1 MLGYTGWYTYSD
13 STAEFLFF
21 VPFMQVLIIGPVVY
35 FYIRNLLNPAFKFQ
49 KNDWIHF
56 VPGIIYLIYSLVV
69 FITDK
74 YIVDEFYFYADK
86 RDKDLKAWYQLSGLF
101 SMLFYLVLS
110 LKSYLNYKTLIFNT
124 VSYADSILFR
134 WIQNFLLAFLLFVII
149 RVIFFFTN
157 PQWENFGS
165 QFWYFLAF
173 SFIMLFIAMSGY
185 THAIRSSTIGPVI
198 TKAHNSTVNEI
209 EPRQNS
215 TPQLDKWYHKIIE
228 LLEVK
233 KVYKNPRLT
242 LLDVANELE
251 TTTKTVSGIINS
263 GFHMNFNDLINHYR
277 IEAVKNKL
285 KNGEYQQ
292 STLLGIALESGFNS
306 KATFNRAFK
315 KSTGMTPKGFIEKL
329 SKNGSQIK
337 I

>member
-1 MLGYTGWYTYSD
+1 MLGYTGWYTYSAA
-13 STAEFLFF
+13 TTEFLFF
-21 VPFMQVLIIGPVVY
+21 IPFMQVLVIGPVVY
-35 FYIRNLLNPAFKFQ
+35 FYIKCLLNPNFRFS

-56 VPGIIYLIYSLVV
+56 IPGLIYLIYSLVV

-74 YIVDEFYFYADK
+74 YILDEFYFYEDN
-86 RDKDLKAWYQLSGLF
+86 RDKDLKAWYQLSGLV

-110 LKSYLNYKTLIFNT
+110 LKYYFNYKKLIFDT
-124 VSYADSILFR
+124 VSYAESILFR
-134 WIQNFLLAFLLFVII
+134 WIQNFLNAFLLFVII
-149 RVIFFFTN
+149 RCVFFFTN

-173 SFIMLFIAMSGY
+173 SFIMFYMAISGY
-185 THAIRSSTIGPVI
+185 THAIRSSTVGPVI
-198 TKAHNSTVNEI
+198 AKAHSIVDEI
-209 EPRQNS
+209 EPKQNS
-215 TPQLDKWYHKIIE
+215 TPQLDQWHNKIIE

-233 KVYKNPRLT
+233 KAYTNPRLT
-242 LLDVANELE
+242 LLDVANELN

-277 IEAVKNKL
+277 IEAVKDKL
-285 KNGEYQQ
+285 KNGEHQQ

-315 KSTGMTPKGFIEKL
+315 KNTRITPKGFIQTL
-329 SKNGSQIK
+329 SKNRSQIK